1 MTNRKRWEK
10 AEADQR
16 ELKEQLKAL
25 DRKLDGLRDAAGILK
40 KDSASLKE
48 GQRSSFG
55 KLEKK
60 VEGSAEAF
68 KELSQTLE
76 VQLSDLEKRV
86 EELEKKAEASAEALS
101 VDLLKGL
108 EAQLSDLE
116 KGRKET
122 WKDPDGNPKMEKILE
137 ALRKADVKIDKLRD
151 ASRNIHKKVS
161 RLSNDILY
169 TNDTERK
176 KISSFY
182 EMYESPEFT
191 EKYLK
196 LISGLDRKDV
206 SEIVRI
212 IARQKMIR
220 EETAVGYD
228 LFSREEKEKLYEM
241 RQYMKTHTL
250 QISDDLFCYDNYLMP
265 VNHFEASVFYYKHG
279 IECVGDC
286 SFLQGKDIL
295 DVGGFYGD
303 SVLVFGELPCR
314 TIYSF
319 EAIAENFNI
328 LNRTLELNGVRNCV
342 PVRTALGD
350 TNGVAQ
356 METGGS
362 ASSLVENYAKEK
374 GQMEEVPIMTLD
386 SWMEQQGDAVDV
398 GLIKVDIEGAEQ
410 MFLRGARKTI
420 ERFRPV
426 MLLSIYHNA
435 SDFFEIKPLVESWD
449 LGYRFKIYKPCDDTI
464 SREVLLICEAG
475 R

>member
-1 MTNRKRWEK
+1 MKR
-10 AEADQR
+10 
-16 ELKEQLKAL
+16 
-25 DRKLDGLRDAAGILK
+25 
-40 KDSASLKE
+40 DSASLKE
-48 GQRSSFG
+48 RQRNSFRN
-55 KLEKK
+55 
-60 VEGSAEAF
+60 
-68 KELSQTLE
+68 
-76 VQLSDLEKRV
+76 LEKRV
-86 EELEKKAEASAEALS
+86 EELESLNEKVEAITERLEQKIEAMTEFLQKEVNASVKDIRDSMEAELS
-101 VDLLKGL
+101 GIRK
-108 EAQLSDLE
+108 QLE
-116 KGRKET
+116 KIQIALEQ
-122 WKDPDGNPKMEKILE
+122 DGGMEKSLA
-137 ALRKADVKIDKLRD
+137 ALRNADAKLDKLRD
-151 ASRNIHKKVS
+151 ASRISNKKLS
-161 RLSNDILY
+161 RLSENILY

-176 KISSFY
+176 KISTFY
-182 EMYESPEFT
+182 ELYDSPDFT
-191 EKYLK
+191 EKFLG
-196 LISGLDRKDV
+196 LISGLDQEDV
-206 SEIVRI
+206 SEIVKI

-250 QISDDLFCYDNYLMP
+250 QINDDLFCYDNYFMP

-286 SFLQGKDIL
+286 SFLEGKDIL

-319 EAIAENFNI
+319 EAIAENFSI
-328 LNRTLELNGVRNCV
+328 LNRTLEINGVRNCV

-350 TNGVAQ
+350 SDGVAQ
-356 METGGS
+356 MESGGS

-374 GQMEEVPIMTLD
+374 GQTQKVPIMKLD
-386 SWMEQQGDAVDV
+386 SWMEQQKGAVDV

-435 SDFFEIKPLVESWD
+435 SDFFGIKPMIESWN

-464 SREVLLICEAG
+464 SREVLLICQVS
-475 R
+475 

>member
-1 MTNRKRWEK
+1 MTNRDRWEQI
-10 AEADQR
+10 EANQR
-16 ELKEQLKAL
+16 ELREQLKAL

-40 KDSASLKE
+40 RDSASLKE
-48 GQRSSFG
+48 GQRNSFRN
-55 KLEKK
+55 
-60 VEGSAEAF
+60 
-68 KELSQTLE
+68 
-76 VQLSDLEKRV
+76 LEKRV
-86 EELEKKAEASAEALS
+86 EELDSLKEKVEAITERLEQKREAMPEFLQEEVNASVRDIKDSMEAEFSGIR
-101 VDLLKGL
+101 K
-108 EAQLSDLE
+108 QLE
-116 KGRKET
+116 KIQIALEQDSG
-122 WKDPDGNPKMEKILE
+122 MEKSLA
-137 ALRKADVKIDKLRD
+137 ALRNADSKLDKLRD
-151 ASRNIHKKVS
+151 ASRISNKKLS
-161 RLSNDILY
+161 RLSENILY

-176 KISSFY
+176 KISTFY
-182 EMYESPEFT
+182 ELYDSPDFT
-191 EKYLK
+191 EKFLG
-196 LISGLDRKDV
+196 LISGLDQEDV
-206 SEIVRI
+206 SEIVKI

-250 QISDDLFCYDNYLMP
+250 QINDDLFCYDNYFMP

-286 SFLQGKDIL
+286 SFLEGKDIL

-319 EAIAENFNI
+319 EAIAENFSI
-328 LNRTLELNGVRNCV
+328 LNRTLEINGVRNCV

-350 TNGVAQ
+350 SDGVAQ
-356 METGGS
+356 MESGGS

-374 GQMEEVPIMTLD
+374 GQMQEVPIMKLD
-386 SWMEQQGDAVDV
+386 SWMEQQKGAVDV

-435 SDFFEIKPLVESWD
+435 SDFFGIKPMIESWN

-464 SREVLLICEAG
+464 SREVLLICQVS
-475 R
+475 

>member
-1 MTNRKRWEK
+1 MTNRDRWEQI
-10 AEADQR
+10 EADQR
-16 ELKEQLKAL
+16 ELREQLKAL

-40 KDSASLKE
+40 RDSASLKE
-48 GQRSSFG
+48 GQRNSFRN
-55 KLEKK
+55 
-60 VEGSAEAF
+60 
-68 KELSQTLE
+68 
-76 VQLSDLEKRV
+76 LEKRV
-86 EELEKKAEASAEALS
+86 EELDSLKEKAEAITERLEQKIEAMPEFLQEEVNASVKDIKDSMEAEFS
-101 VDLLKGL
+101 GIRK
-108 EAQLSDLE
+108 QLE
-116 KGRKET
+116 KIQIALEQNSG
-122 WKDPDGNPKMEKILE
+122 MEKSLA
-137 ALRKADVKIDKLRD
+137 ALRNADAKLDKLRD
-151 ASRNIHKKVS
+151 ASRISNKKLG
-161 RLSNDILY
+161 RLSENILY

-176 KISSFY
+176 KISTFY
-182 EMYESPEFT
+182 ELYDSPDFT
-191 EKYLK
+191 EKFLG
-196 LISGLDRKDV
+196 LISGLDQEDV
-206 SEIVRI
+206 SEIVKI

-250 QISDDLFCYDNYLMP
+250 QINDGLFCYDNYFMP

-286 SFLQGKDIL
+286 SFLEGKDIL

-319 EAIAENFNI
+319 EAIAENFSI
-328 LNRTLELNGVRNCV
+328 LNRTLEINGVRNCV

-350 TNGVAQ
+350 SDGVAQ
-356 METGGS
+356 MESGGS

-374 GQMEEVPIMTLD
+374 GQMQEVPIMKLD
-386 SWMEQQGDAVDV
+386 SWMEQQKGAVDV

-420 ERFRPV
+420 ERFRPI

-435 SDFFEIKPLVESWD
+435 SDFFGIKPMIESWN

-464 SREVLLICEAG
+464 SREVLLICQVS
-475 R
+475 

>member
-1 MTNRKRWEK
+1 MTNRDRREQI
-10 AEADQR
+10 EADQR

-25 DRKLDGLRDAAGILK
+25 DRKLDGLRDAVRLLK
-40 KDSASLKE
+40 RDSASLKE
-48 GQRSSFG
+48 RQRSSFRN
-55 KLEKK
+55 
-60 VEGSAEAF
+60 
-68 KELSQTLE
+68 
-76 VQLSDLEKRV
+76 LEKRV
-86 EELEKKAEASAEALS
+86 EELESLNEKVEAITERLEQKIEAMTEFLQKEVNASVKDIRDSMEAELS
-101 VDLLKGL
+101 GIRK
-108 EAQLSDLE
+108 QLE
-116 KGRKET
+116 KIQIALEQ
-122 WKDPDGNPKMEKILE
+122 DGGMEKSLA
-137 ALRKADVKIDKLRD
+137 ALRNADAKLDKLRD
-151 ASRNIHKKVS
+151 ASRISNKKLS
-161 RLSNDILY
+161 RLSENILY

-176 KISSFY
+176 KISTFY
-182 EMYESPEFT
+182 ELYDSPDFT
-191 EKYLK
+191 EKFLG
-196 LISGLDRKDV
+196 LISGLDQEDV
-206 SEIVRI
+206 SEIVKI

-250 QISDDLFCYDNYLMP
+250 QINDDLFCYDNYFMP

-286 SFLQGKDIL
+286 SFLEGKDIL

-319 EAIAENFNI
+319 EAIAENFSI
-328 LNRTLELNGVRNCV
+328 LNRTLEINGVRNCV

-350 TNGVAQ
+350 SDGVAQ
-356 METGGS
+356 MESGGS

-374 GQMEEVPIMTLD
+374 GQTQKVPIMKLD
-386 SWMEQQGDAVDV
+386 SWMEQQKGAVDV

-435 SDFFEIKPLVESWD
+435 SDFFGIKPMIESWN

-464 SREVLLICEAG
+464 SREVLLICQVS
-475 R
+475 

>member
-1 MTNRKRWEK
+1 MTNRERWEQI
-10 AEADQR
+10 EADQR

-40 KDSASLKE
+40 RDSASLKE
-48 GQRSSFG
+48 GQRSSFRN
-55 KLEKK
+55 LEKK
-60 VEGSAEAF
+60 VN
-68 KELSQTLE
+68 
-76 VQLSDLEKRV
+76 DLESLREKA
-86 EELEKKAEASAEALS
+86 EFLAAEQEKKAEALAAELDKR
-101 VDLLKGL
+101 VETLP
-108 EAQLSDLE
+108 EILE
-116 KGRKET
+116 KRFSGMEKRIEET
-122 WKDPDGNPKMEKILE
+122 QKAMDQSREMEKILA
-137 ALRKADVKIDKLRD
+137 ALRRADAKLDKLRD
-151 ASRNIHKKVS
+151 ASRMIHRKVS
-161 RLSNDILY
+161 RLSEDILY

-182 EMYESPEFT
+182 EMYESPDFT
-191 EKYLK
+191 EKFLK
-196 LISGLDRKDV
+196 LISGLKREDV
-206 SEIVRI
+206 CEIVKI
-212 IARQKMIR
+212 IARQKLIR
-220 EETAVGYD
+220 EETAEGYD

-250 QISDDLFCYDNYLMP
+250 QISDNLFCYENYLMP

-286 SFLQGKDIL
+286 SFLEGKDIL

-319 EAIAENFNI
+319 EAIAENFRI

-342 PVRTALGD
+342 PVRAALGD

-362 ASSLVENYAKEK
+362 ASSLVENYAREKE
-374 GQMEEVPIMTLD
+374 QTEEVPIMTLD

-435 SDFFEIKPLVESWD
+435 SDFFEIKPMVESWN
-449 LGYRFKIYKPCDDTI
+449 LGYRFKIYKPCDNTV

-475 R
+475 